1 MAAPITQ
8 VDIVQSR
15 SIQDTSRTRPSDSA
29 IGHLAPRARDKA
41 DHAALKKFLLSL
53 EERNQ
58 LAVEELLLSARGGPS
73 PTIDVGIFIP
83 WDLFDAMERSPHAN
97 HQVFLAAMAAQG
109 WTRTDIIR
117 PGARPVRG
125 WRHTSGLTISD
136 AQFYRDGIHL
146 IKVLKKQRGK

>member
-8 VDIVQSR
+8 VDTVQSR

-41 DHAALKKFLLSL
+41 DHAALKKFLLSIEADEAGKKKRDL
-53 EERNQ
+53 DASSRQ
-58 LAVEELLLSARGGPS
+58 
-73 PTIDVGIFIP
+73 
-83 WDLFDAMERSPHAN
+83 DLFDAMERSPKAN

-136 AQFYRDGIHL
+136 TQQKA
-146 IKVLKKQRGK
+146 KVKRQVAYLCREL